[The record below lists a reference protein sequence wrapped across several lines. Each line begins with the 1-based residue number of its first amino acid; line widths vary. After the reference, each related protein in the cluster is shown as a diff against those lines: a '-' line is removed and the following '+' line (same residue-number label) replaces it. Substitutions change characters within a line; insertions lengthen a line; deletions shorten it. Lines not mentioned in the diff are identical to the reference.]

1 MKGKFNMKTKLQL
14 SKNVTTNKSDEKR
27 HGMQVRQVAGDTG
40 MNIRKTVPQKPVH
53 N

>member
-1 MKGKFNMKTKLQL
+1 MKPKLQP
-14 SKNVTTNKSDEKR
+14 SKNLTLNKSDEKR

-40 MNIRKTVPQKPVH
+40 MNIRKTFPQKPVH